1 MNIHPTILDDINLDI
16 RRLLSEAAGAHM
28 ATNRRAT
35 VTLKL
40 TITRDRETQKRQIRG
55 RVSAVLPDGVDDSH
69 TRKGETCLLLS
80 VADDHPG
87 QQKIDT

>member
-16 RRLLSEAAGAHM
+16 RRLLSEAAESHM
-28 ATNRRAT
+28 TTNRRAT

-80 VADDHPG
+80 VADDYPG
-87 QQKIDT
+87 QQRIGA

>member
-1 MNIHPTILDDINLDI
+1 MNINPTILDDINIDA
-16 RRLLSEAAGAHM
+16 RRLLADAALAHM
-28 ATNRRAT
+28 ETNRRAT
-35 VTLKL
+35 VTIKL
-40 TITRDRETQKRQIRG
+40 TITRDRETQKRQVRG

-87 QQKIDT
+87 QTRI